1 MTTVFATVALVFGVV
16 RLALFVALHV
26 VKSEYNIVEHAVSDY
41 AVGPTRTLS
50 SIMTW
55 VTAGLWGALALAVST
70 GFPDWDDRTKVTI
83 FLIVL
88 AAIFV
93 VLPFLPAD
101 LEGHKSTTVGRLHY
115 VAAIAWFA
123 LSYACMS
130 NFVNLLRPITD
141 EPLGSVLVVVSWIAL
156 VSLVAL
162 VAALVVRP
170 LRRFAFGIS
179 ERVFI
184 LSVNVFY
191 ITVAVGLLI
200 RQT

>member
-88 AAIFV
+88 AAI
-93 VLPFLPAD
+93 
-101 LEGHKSTTVGRLHY
+101 
-115 VAAIAWFA
+115 AWFA

-141 EPLGSVLVVVSWIAL
+141 ERWDRYSSSSRG
-156 VSLVAL
+156 
-162 VAALVVRP
+162 
-170 LRRFAFGIS
+170 
-179 ERVFI
+179 
-184 LSVNVFY
+184 
-191 ITVAVGLLI
+191 
-200 RQT
+200 